1 MKRENIDMIETLF
14 KENMKVNEA
23 VEIKLGSITI
33 LALKTENG
41 YEVEITDKDG
51 EVVDQQVY
59 KTNI

>member
-14 KENMKVNEA
+14 KETMKVNEA
-23 VEIKLGSITI
+23 VEIKLDSITI
-33 LALKTENG
+33 LVLKTENG